1 MQHIRKYIAAMILLA
16 AGLALCSAIPQ
27 RPEPQKLVNDFAG
40 LLTAKQTAALEDIL
54 VAFDDSTSNQIAI
67 VTVSDLEGIPVS
79 EYATRIGISW
89 QAGSSEFNNGI
100 VVLVKPKTE
109 TSAGEVA
116 ISIGY
121 GLEGA
126 IPDAYCK
133 RIIDNEMLPHF
144 RNGDYYSG
152 IYAACEVLMQL
163 ASGEISEPR
172 GHDDNPEEIAI
183 AAIIII
189 IMAVIFFAI
198 ILSQGGGSNS
208 GGTGK
213 KDDGDIIA
221 KSIIAGNIL
230 GRARSHGSPSW
241 GGHPGGGFGGFG
253 GFGGGSFGGGGASG
267 RW

>member
-1 MQHIRKYIAAMILLA
+1 MQHIRKYIAAMTLLA
-16 AGLALCSAIPQ
+16 ASLALCSAIPQ
-27 RPEPQKLVNDFAG
+27 KPEPQKLVNDFAG
-40 LLTAKQTAALEDIL
+40 ILTAQQVAVLEGIL
-54 VAFDDSTSNQIAI
+54 VAFNDSTSNQIAI

-89 QAGSSEFNNGI
+89 QVGNSEFNNGI
-100 VVLVKPKTE
+100 VVLVKPKTG

-133 RIIDNEMLPHF
+133 RIIDNEMLPYF
-144 RNGDYYSG
+144 RNGDYSGG
-152 IYAACEVLMQL
+152 IYAACNVLMQL

-172 GHDDNPEEIAI
+172 RHDDSPDDVAI
-183 AAIIII
+183 ATIIII
-189 IMAVIFFAI
+189 IMAIILFAI
-198 ILSQGGGSNS
+198 ILSSKGGGSNDR
-208 GGTGK
+208 GTGG

-221 KSIIAGNIL
+221 KSIIIGNLL
-230 GRARSHGSPSW
+230 GGGRRHGDPTW
-241 GGHPGGGFGGFG
+241 GGPPGGGFG